1 MNPTGCAA
9 GLKDLEVVFLSC
21 PKEIKP
27 HSLEGKENN
36 FVFCVDKTEIKKYQP
51 ALS

>member
-9 GLKDLEVVFLSC
+9 GLKDPEVVFHSC

-27 HSLEGKENN
+27 HSLEGKENG
-36 FVFCVDKTEIKKYQP
+36 FLFYVHKTEIKKYQR
-51 ALS
+51 AVS